1 MLHLI
6 NRAGAIC
13 SLSLMPSYLFLY
25 MTGERFLSGVFLF
38 PLWMLE
44 AVKCAEHTERSRA
57 GEEGE
62 REAKPTGVNN
72 VLAP

>member
-1 MLHLI
+1 
-6 NRAGAIC
+6 
-13 SLSLMPSYLFLY
+13 MPSYLFLY

-38 PLWMLE
+38 PLRMLE

-62 REAKPTGVNN
+62 RDAKPTGVNN